1 MAHQVFEKTIRIHF
15 GDCDPAGIVYHPT
28 YYVLLN
34 KFHEDYLHEV
44 LKVGFIEI
52 RRFGVGFPVVG
63 VHTDFVSPS
72 RPGEDVT
79 ARLWIEK
86 LGTSGCAAWKR
97 WSASVSIRKG
107 TSFPLPSPTR
117 SASA

>member
-52 RRFGVGFPVVG
+52 RRFGVGCGRAHGFRVAFASGRRRDGAPL
-63 VHTDFVSPS
+63 D
-72 RPGEDVT
+72 RK
-79 ARLWIEK
+79 ARYEL
-86 LGTSGCAAWKR
+86 R
-97 WSASVSIRKG
+97 
-107 TSFPLPSPTR
+107 
-117 SASA
+117 